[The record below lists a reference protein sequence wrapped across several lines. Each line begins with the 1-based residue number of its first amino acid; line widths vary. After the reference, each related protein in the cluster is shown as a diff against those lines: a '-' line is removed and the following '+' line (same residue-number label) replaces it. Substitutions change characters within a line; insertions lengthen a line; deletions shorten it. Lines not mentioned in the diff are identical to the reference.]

1 MSEDW
6 IKRDITNECPFCR
19 CSSNVQGEMSNFTV
33 HYSCPF
39 CGRFSLSSEVCDI
52 IFNALQGPKIR
63 AMAAGIAQE
72 RKNNGQDKYLLQV
85 EEENGQLTNKII
97 EMNGYDFLGSY
108 PEDFLKK
115 IDRILLNI
123 GHKTHFSPIESYKI
137 NFYDFGMFYIHPR
150 VDFYKNTVI
159 PHNEREYI
167 QLQTL
172 KTIKTIEDMGLIERD
187 QKDQRLDNISLHLT
201 VKGLERIQ
209 KLQETTNTQQAFV
222 AMWLH
227 QDMMLKTFWKELR
240 KAIKSAGYPEPYRVD
255 NDVYNG
261 PIVNKIINQIKE
273 SRFLIA
279 DLTCDAQKGMRGG
292 VYYEAGL
299 AEGLGMPVILTCNK
313 KAFDENLVH
322 FDLTQFNIILWE
334 TDDKGKNI
342 KVIGHEKE
350 DFAEYVKEWIIR
362 SVGKGLL
369 R

>member
-6 IKRDITNECPFCR
+6 VNRDITNECPFCR
-19 CSSNVQGEMSNFTV
+19 CSDAHGLMNFHKV
-33 HYSCPF
+33 GFNCPF
-39 CGRFSLSSEVCDI
+39 CGNFSLSSEVCDI
-52 IFNALQGPKIR
+52 IFNAPQGPKLR

-72 RKNNGQDKYLLQV
+72 RKLNEQDKYHLILQ
-85 EEENGQLTNKII
+85 EENGQLTHKII
-97 EMNGYDFLGSY
+97 EINGYDFLSSY

-123 GHKTHFSPIESYKI
+123 GHKTHFSPVESYTI
-137 NFYDFGMFYIHPR
+137 DFHDFGMFFILPR
-150 VDFYKNTVI
+150 RNFYKNKEFPFEEI
-159 PHNEREYI
+159 EYI
-167 QLQTL
+167 KLQVF
-172 KTIKTIEDMGLIERD
+172 KTIRTIEDMGLIERD
-187 QKDQRLDNISLHLT
+187 QKNQRLDNISLHLT
-201 VKGLERIQ
+201 VKGLERLQ
-209 KLQETTNTQQAFV
+209 KLRERKNKQQAFV
-222 AMWLH
+222 AMWFS
-227 QDMMLKTFWKELR
+227 QDMMLKTYWKELC

-255 NDVYNG
+255 NDIYNG

-322 FDLTQFNIILWE
+322 FDLKQFNIILWE
-334 TDDKGKNI
+334 TDSNGKNI